1 MVVFVRHYPVRRPT
15 MPLARLDAEVH
26 RRGFARSREHA
37 RTLIESGYVR
47 VNGVVVRKPASRVD
61 QAAPVLVRAP
71 KDDVVSRG
79 GVKLSG
85 ALTAFPG
92 LVVSGRNALDVGAS
106 TGGFTQV
113 LLAAGVA
120 HVVALDVGYG
130 QLAWQLRTD
139 ERVTVA
145 ERTNIRYVTAADLP
159 YRPDLIVADVSFI
172 SLRLVLPV
180 LVDVIQPDGD
190 LLLMVKPQF
199 EVGRDRV
206 GTGVVRE
213 AEVRAEAVRDV
224 VQCAAKLGWGLRGVV
239 ASSLPGPRGNVEY
252 FIWLRSGAQLDAEDD
267 LIRRAVEEGP
277 E

>member
-1 MVVFVRHYPVRRPT
+1 

-37 RTLIESGYVR
+37 RTLIESGHVR

-61 QAAPVLVRAP
+61 QGAPVLVRAP
-71 KDDVVSRG
+71 KDDLVSRG

-85 ALTAFPG
+85 ALAAFPELIVG
-92 LVVSGRNALDVGAS
+92 GRKALDVGAS

-113 LLAAGVA
+113 LLAAGA
-120 HVVALDVGYG
+120 EHVVALDVGYG
-130 QLAWQLRTD
+130 QLAWPLRTD
-139 ERVTVA
+139 GRVTVA
-145 ERTNIRYVTAADLP
+145 ERTNIRFVKAADLP

-172 SLRLVLPV
+172 SLRLVVPV
-180 LVDVIQPDGD
+180 LIDVVEPDGD

-206 GTGVVRE
+206 GSGVVRDR
-213 AEVRAEAVRDV
+213 EVRVDAVRDV
-224 VQCAAKLGWGLRGVV
+224 VQCAANLGWGLRGVV

-252 FIWLRSGAQLDAEDD
+252 FIWLRSGARIEAEDT

>member
-1 MVVFVRHYPVRRPT
+1 

-26 RRGFARSREHA
+26 RRGLARSREQAKH
-37 RTLIESGYVR
+37 LIESGHVR

-71 KDDVVSRG
+71 SEAFVSRG
-79 GVKLSG
+79 ATKLSG
-85 ALTAFPG
+85 ALEVFPDINVTG
-92 LVVSGRNALDVGAS
+92 KRALDVGAS

-113 LLAAGVA
+113 LLASGAE

-130 QLAWQLRTD
+130 QLAWPLRTD
-139 ERVTVA
+139 PRVTVV
-145 ERTNIRYVTAADLP
+145 ERRNIRYVTAADLA
-159 YRPDLIVADVSFI
+159 YRPDLIVADLSFI

-180 LVDVIQPDGD
+180 LVELVQPDGD
-190 LLLMVKPQF
+190 LLVMVKPQF

-206 GTGVVRE
+206 GSGVVHDPDARVDAVMGVVR
-213 AEVRAEAVRDV
+213 
-224 VQCAAKLGWGLRGVV
+224 CASDLGWGLRGVV

-252 FIWLRSGAQLDAEDD
+252 FIWLRSGAEVEAAEA
-267 LIRRAVEEGP
+267 LVRHAVEEGP